1 MTTRNRSRCIVL
13 VAACLLIAFAGI
25 AVAIDIGD
33 IFKVVGI
40 GYLVSEFG
48 PEIDN
53 TINKALAER
62 EAEAKGATKVVPIIT
77 VLTGGYIGAAQVVG
91 VPERVRK
98 VQAVAQTEPTLG
110 DVRVTA
116 FIPVSTKTP
125 NRAIQRVTGVG
136 VSAVIDLKIK

>member
-1 MTTRNRSRCIVL
+1 MTTRNRSRWIVV
-13 VAACLLIAFAGI
+13 VAVCLLIAFAGI
-25 AVAIDIGD
+25 AIAIDIGD
-33 IFKVVGI
+33 IFKVAGI

-48 PEIDN
+48 PQIDR

-91 VPERVRK
+91 VPEKVKK
-98 VQAVAQTEPTLG
+98 VQAVAQTEPRLG
-110 DVRVTA
+110 DVRVTVL
-116 FIPVSTKTP
+116 IPVSTKTP

>member
-48 PEIDN
+48 PEIDK

-110 DVRVTA
+110 DVRMTA

-125 NRAIQRVTGVG
+125 NRRIERVTGLG